1 MVTEVAVAVAFRR
14 VAAAADGPLAPAGPA
29 PRPDP
34 DAVEILI
41 ARRHREAIRGGLW
54 EYPGG
59 KVEPG
64 ERPSQSALRELAEE
78 AGVAA
83 ESLRGEP
90 VELAVAEHTDPTE
103 RREKRVR
110 IHAFVVEVDPGC
122 EPRALGSA
130 EVRWARLGSLDDF
143 AWPPANAALHE
154 ALRKWFAR

>member
-14 VAAAADGPLAPAGPA
+14 VAAAVDRAPTLGGAA
-29 PRPDP
+29 PRPAAG
-34 DAVEILI
+34 AVEILI
-41 ARRHREAIRGGLW
+41 ARRHRDAVRGGLW

-64 ERPSQSALRELAEE
+64 ERPSQAALRELAEE
-78 AGVAA
+78 AGVGAG
-83 ESLRGEP
+83 SLRGEP
-90 VELAVAEHTDPTE
+90 VELAVAAHTDPTE
-103 RREKRVR
+103 RREKSVR
-110 IHAFVVEVDPGC
+110 IHAFLIEVDPGC

-130 EVRWARLGSLDDF
+130 EVRWARLESLDDY